1 MTHKWIYIRKQI
13 MENRLYRPLG
23 TEPDNIKCIGT
34 DIAVMRAQ
42 LFRIMLKCRKHYSW
56 NKERKL
62 KRTALKQHLHI

>member
-13 MENRLYRPLG
+13 MENRLYRLLG
-23 TEPDNIKCIGT
+23 TEPDKMKYRRT
-34 DIAVMRAQ
+34 VTAVMRAQ
-42 LFRIMLKCRKHYSW
+42 LLRILLKRRIHYSW